1 MQDIKCSVK
10 TFIRPFI
17 QLCWKTLLQI
27 CRKNYAQLK
36 MLRKRQMVNH
46 NVYLIWIRDGKDDI
60 GNQNIGFHSL
70 KTLALVHV

>member
-36 MLRKRQMVNH
+36 N
-46 NVYLIWIRDGKDDI
+46 GKPFYGLEMAKMI
-60 GNQNIGFHSL
+60 LEI
-70 KTLALVHV
+70 KILVFIL

>member
-36 MLRKRQMVNH
+36 NGKPF
-46 NVYLIWIRDGKDDI
+46 YLIWIRDGKDDI